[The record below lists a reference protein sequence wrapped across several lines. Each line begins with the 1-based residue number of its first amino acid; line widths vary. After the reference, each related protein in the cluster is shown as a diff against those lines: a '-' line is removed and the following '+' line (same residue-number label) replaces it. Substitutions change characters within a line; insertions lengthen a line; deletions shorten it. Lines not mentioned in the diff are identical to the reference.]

1 LSVGGV
7 PPRNAENFRALVS
20 PDEENPRS
28 MRRSTSTLL
37 ALLPLAAAL
46 TPSGR
51 MSPTGNAATRRAVL
65 GTAATASAA
74 LLPVAVL
81 PDRAVAAGQ
90 SDSNEI
96 GFSGALRSDIGPTIR
111 GDGVEVIITE
121 QSYKELSS
129 CPKDFF
135 VPTKQG
141 PWRCLEISVTALNN
155 VRPPSNQLGPGP
167 RASC

>member
-1 LSVGGV
+1 
-7 PPRNAENFRALVS
+7 
-20 PDEENPRS
+20 

-155 VRPPSNQLGPGP
+155 VRPPSNQFGPGP